1 MSENRNEEMDAARA
15 QIAAAT
21 REQIAATTREQLR
34 TRRGTVPDHIRQML
48 EEGEGARGADH
59 RAGRWYIAGVAVALA
74 AGGAA
79 WFLGLV
85 PLP

>member
-1 MSENRNEEMDAARA
+1 MDTARA
-15 QIAAAT
+15 QILAAT

-34 TRRGTVPDHIRQML
+34 TRRGTVPDHIRRML
-48 EEGEGARGADH
+48 EEGEGRHG
-59 RAGRWYIAGVAVALA
+59 AGRRANRWFIAGVAVALA
-74 AGGAA
+74 AGGGA